1 MTEAENKQL
10 IPQEEHAKKPI
21 ISAAKQII
29 GKTLSPLR
37 GGDTHKLIEEFTSE
51 VSLVAEGLSEDQERL
66 SRLLDN
72 VAASQTT
79 FENDTLEK
87 LEALDKSVKG
97 LSKQIKALEEKQ
109 EKLEKAAQEKKERK
123 TDSWTR
129 LIRQLTWL
137 AGIVAGAWI
146 VVTFLKAIL

>member
-1 MTEAENKQL
+1 MTDTEGKEI

-21 ISAAKQII
+21 ISTAKQLI

-37 GGDTHKLIEEFTSE
+37 GSDTHKLIEEFTSE

-87 LEALDKSVKG
+87 LEALEKSVKG
-97 LSKQIKALEEKQ
+97 LSKQVKALEEK
-109 EKLEKAAQEKKERK
+109 LEKASQEKKERK
-123 TDSWTR
+123 TDSWAR

-137 AGIVAGAWI
+137 VGIAAGAWI
-146 VVTFLKAIL
+146 IVTLLKAIL